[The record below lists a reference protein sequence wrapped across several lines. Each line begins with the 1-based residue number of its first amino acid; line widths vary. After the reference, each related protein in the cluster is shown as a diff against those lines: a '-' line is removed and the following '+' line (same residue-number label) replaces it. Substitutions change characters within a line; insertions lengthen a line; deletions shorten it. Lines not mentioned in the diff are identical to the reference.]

1 MSIKKIL
8 VWSTLGV
15 AMLLAAFAPLPAP
28 DAAPGD
34 KLFRIEA
41 SQYAF
46 TPAQIKVNPGDR
58 VTIDL
63 VSTDVVHGLYVD
75 GYDLSVEADPGQ
87 SARLEFTADKAGS
100 YRMRC
105 SITCGAM
112 HPFMIGK
119 IQVGKNNLLWRAIGL
134 AVIAAISALVLF
146 FYRVSPRSVEA
157 ST

>member
-1 MSIKKIL
+1 
-8 VWSTLGV
+8 
-15 AMLLAAFAPLPAP
+15 MLLAAFAPLPAP
-28 DAAPGD
+28 DAAPAD

-58 VTIDL
+58 VRIEL
-63 VSTDVVHGLYVD
+63 VSTDVVHGLYID

-146 FYRVSPRSVEA
+146 FYRVPPRSVEA
-157 ST
+157 SR

>member
-1 MSIKKIL
+1 VNFKKFL
-8 VWSTLGV
+8 VWSTLGL
-15 AMLLAAFAPLPAP
+15 AMFLAAFVPLPAP

-46 TPAQIKVNPGDR
+46 SPAQIKVHPGDR
-58 VTIDL
+58 VTIEL
-63 VSTDVVHGLYVD
+63 FSTDVVHGLYID

-134 AVIAAISALVLF
+134 AVIAASSALVLF